1 MWVKLH
7 LNVQERAED
16 LMQLASAAELQRDV
30 AAAAAADASMSATKA
45 SDVLIEVTTSI
56 SNEMSDTHRRINQ
69 FQVKKAQLR
78 ASCCIISCTPI

>member
-1 MWVKLH
+1 MNVCVKLH

-45 SDVLIEVTTSI
+45 SDVLMEVTTSI
-56 SNEMSDTHRRINQ
+56 SNEMSDAHCRINQ
-69 FQVKKAQLR
+69 FQVKKIAVK
-78 ASCCIISCTPI
+78 AI